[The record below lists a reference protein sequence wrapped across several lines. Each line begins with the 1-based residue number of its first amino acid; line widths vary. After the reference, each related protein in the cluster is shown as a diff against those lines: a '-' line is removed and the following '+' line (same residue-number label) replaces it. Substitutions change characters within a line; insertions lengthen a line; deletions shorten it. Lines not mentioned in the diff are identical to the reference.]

1 MAKRLNVDLSFNA
14 DTRQAEK
21 NIADLSKSL
30 SKIANLTPVEGMSLN
45 KDLQAAVSSAQTLQ
59 KHLSNAFNI
68 KTGNFDLNRLSQSLK
83 SSNTDLATLTSGLL
97 KAGMQGEQAF
107 MKVQRALSTANVQIN
122 KSQSLLS
129 EFATTLKNT
138 ARWEISSKVMHGF
151 ESAISNAYRYAQDL
165 NKSLTDIRIVTGA
178 NADEMARFAVEANN
192 AAKKLSTTTT
202 DYTNASLIYFQ
213 QGLSDKEVA
222 ERTEVT
228 IKMANAAG
236 VSAQKVSDQMTAVWN
251 NFDDGSKSLEY
262 YADVMTALGAAT
274 ASSTDEISEGL
285 NKFAAVAET
294 VGLSYEY
301 ATAALAT
308 VTAETRESA
317 DVVGTAYKTLFA
329 RIQGLQQGDTLDD
342 GTSLNKYSAAL
353 AKVGIDIKDVNGD
366 MKDMDVILNEM
377 GAKWDTLAKDQQL
390 ALAQT
395 VAGVRQYTQLVALMD
410 NWNVFQENLTTAYT
424 SEGSLQEQADI
435 YAESWEAAQKRVK
448 ASLQEIYS
456 ALIPEDFMINF
467 TSATADV
474 LDGVGDILRGM
485 GGFKTIL
492 LMISSIALRQ
502 FGPSL
507 GASLQDGINKIGQLN
522 IASNGLSGIWKA
534 ISTPQFS
541 NIDALASTLTTIQ
554 KSSNDVNTQMNLYN
568 KELEKGASSATK
580 MAQSM
585 IQGALDTG
593 VLTDE
598 FKTYAGDL
606 GKINNLQSM
615 IEQSS
620 KYLTD
625 EQRQQLQLLQEQ
637 ALAASERHQQE
648 VAIKETLEQQAMSLA
663 DSHDF
668 SVYQGDGFK
677 LQEDGM
683 TLEFESSLNATE
695 KMEENIADIFK
706 MWRQFH
712 GATDDTIISFQ
723 KIGDKLGFIVRDEE
737 KFLQAHRDSI
747 GLYTKTITLNTR
759 IGAIAKDTTASVEER
774 KKKII
779 ELVDAA
785 KAEYTITEDT
795 AKAYK
800 DATDSLEEGKGISK
814 QLSGAMA
821 TAETKAEAFAV
832 ATGNG
837 TARMKEAKTVG
848 VELGLAQQKVTDAA
862 NQTKNAIDG
871 VANSLRNAL
880 ASSMSVGNTFV
891 KMASG
896 LSTVAMGMTS
906 ISNAAKTFSD
916 DSATGVEKFSAA
928 TMAAVAGTNMFMTAL
943 KGANTLLAAHK
954 AAQTM
959 VEIANLKQLATTNKL
974 TAAEVANQL
983 VQKLGITGDQAA
995 AATKEFLVIA
1005 QQKSIAAAIE
1015 QTIANYGLATSQM
1028 AVLWPVLLVVAA
1040 IGALVAIVWGAAAA
1054 YDALTQSEEEAY
1066 ERSKQAAEEL
1076 QKSADDAKEAADKLA
1091 SAFDNYDSA
1100 VDKLEECTKGTEEWK
1115 KALEEVN
1122 ETALEVID
1130 NLPDDISA
1138 ADLDAL
1144 YDRDKKTGQITLNR
1158 DEVTKQQEKLN
1169 TRASAA
1175 EYAAQMAKVH
1185 TTEAK
1190 ITLDTSDLADEMVA
1204 VQNALALSDSSRY
1217 GYSGVNYVNP
1227 EVLQKAITEN
1237 LDELSGLTDGEFKEK
1252 LEALGV
1258 QTQYLTDDVLA
1269 QYQERVNQLADS
1281 TEAAE
1286 AKMRLIA
1293 AIKVEEMFGD
1303 DYDAPTKDVAT
1314 NVLADRE
1321 DELKDAYLDLMTSDS
1336 GSKKATDAATV
1347 LDYKGATGIN
1357 QASRKDNDVYEYI
1370 LEGLQEYAG
1379 LNWKAAEGNSVYG
1392 NDANRSFVFRDENG
1406 ELTES
1411 KSAEWV
1417 AETIAAGRAL
1427 TELTEAASNAA
1438 ISVEDVSGWLGN
1450 LDKNTSEATASGIKN
1465 LISEGNFNNLSKNEL
1480 NAMTTEVGND
1490 PTAITNYLKQA
1501 FGDIS
1506 NNELKV
1512 IFGVDTLKEVST
1524 KWLDAV
1530 AATNDNFA
1538 KVLEGLPPVLQ
1549 QAFNKIPGINDL
1561 SLEAQNAIAGM
1572 LFDAVKAGNVEDAAG
1587 ELTSLLTS
1595 IMSDSTVDANELS
1608 TVLGGIDW
1616 QTTNVEELTDIL
1628 EDAGINTTSFK
1639 DKLQELIDLMQE
1651 GANVGFDAAAEHYGK
1666 TSEIANNIKDGE
1678 EFISNEDAE
1687 YLKAAGINVEEFFV
1701 RTAEGT
1707 WKLLGDAQEFYNIV
1721 NNSSLDIFKSN
1732 IEALRAE
1739 SSTLSNLQ
1747 NNYNQS
1753 SIQEQGYTEWYEG
1766 GGRTGFNVTDSDQI
1780 QAQLDYI
1787 KAVSDIDTS
1796 AWEVALETGSL
1807 TLDQLKEIQST
1818 VEENTNAWDSLSE
1831 TLEITT
1837 EELQAHYDA
1846 VAMSAQNV
1854 DELNQ
1859 MLEDGI
1865 TNMDAY
1871 AKAIESVGA
1880 AEIEA
1885 LGLDP
1890 DEFENLSEMIE
1901 ESGSAIAGLSDD
1913 LKGNEREANDV
1924 AKALMRYDR
1933 AVKNVV
1939 DNSEDWM
1946 KVLKSGN
1953 LQDQAKII
1961 DDLKESYADMLDIDM
1976 DVLSDSFLRNAKN
1989 LELMAQAA
1997 NGSEEAYRQLQA
2009 VAAQDILM
2017 TLGLDDSE
2025 AMTKFQQ
2032 DLEWLMSY
2040 DSSVFGNIAD
2050 LAVGADL
2057 NDEAFLQELSNL
2069 VTAAGMTAEQATS
2082 YLASMGVDAEVVE
2095 DTTETTEP
2103 KEQTGFDSQL
2113 VQNPPAYVRYPFR
2126 MGETT
2131 IGYVS
2136 APMITYDEVIQPTT
2150 AEVEDTKVTKAIGLK
2165 VTSAN
2170 KSSGGNFKHTNTS
2183 SGSGSTSKKS
2193 SGGSG
2198 GSKNTKKTPTPAK
2211 QHNVSKVSD
2220 TTDRYH
2226 TVNAQLD
2233 DVADA
2238 MDKASKAADKLWS
2251 KDRLEYLDEQ
2261 NALLDEEIALLE
2273 KKRKEAQDYIAE
2285 DKADLE
2291 RAAANA
2297 GFSVAY
2303 DENGNITNYRS
2314 IMDSLAEEL
2323 IAAEK
2328 RMNSF
2333 ATQEEQD
2340 AYEKTILEPL
2350 RKKIE
2355 ELEAAIALYEESL
2368 ETAEDV
2374 DKEIQEALDQKMQN
2388 NFDKIMGE
2396 LEINIAINDRDLELL
2411 DYYLNKIEDDFYSA
2425 AEAAALM
2432 VGQLDA
2438 SNSMGGQ
2445 MGEYFQQ
2452 LKVYSNT
2459 LDELNAKHAAGE
2471 ITDAAYEEGLE
2482 EIRAGL
2488 LDNLQAIQDLD
2499 KEMLEYYGNTLKMAS
2514 EEIDKYTE
2522 RMEHQ
2527 TSVLEHY
2534 GNMMEILGKE
2544 MDYDSIGEILQG
2556 QVDTIENEME
2566 VAEATYNMYQQQAD
2580 EKKALLDDAIARG
2593 DTAAVEVYQKEWEAA
2608 NEAAM
2613 DAQSEMLDKTEE
2625 WAEAMRAVVEN
2636 KLAGLAKSLEE
2647 ALTGGTSF
2655 DEMTASIERAASL
2668 QEEYLTTTN
2677 QIYETNKLMRQAQ
2690 QEIDK
2695 TNNTVAKQRLKDF
2708 IVETDQ
2714 LQEKSK
2720 LSQYELEIQQAKYN
2734 LLLAEI
2740 ALEEAQSAKST
2751 VRLQRDSEGNFGYV
2765 YTADQDQVAQAQQ
2778 ELEDAQN
2785 SLYNIAL
2792 EGANDYTEKYS
2803 ETLQEMYDTLTS
2815 IQEAWLNGEIAT
2827 QEEYDRQML
2836 AAQEYYYQKLEDYS
2850 SLYTVAVTTDTRVV
2864 KDAWSS
2870 GFSDMIYKTETWK
2883 EAVNTY
2889 SDEAKQTLVDWYA
2902 KVDEIANKTGLDNIA
2917 GKVKAITDESEAL
2930 KTALLGEDGKSGVIQ
2945 AIKDEL
2951 TAVSNLTGGYAN
2963 LRSTIQ
2969 GLIAD
2974 YEKMMK
2980 TINNAQNQQ
2989 TNAQH
2994 TVSTGNGGT
3003 SGGADTSSSGK
3014 ITSSNSG
3021 SSSNTAPSG
3030 TGNGTPTVAVG
3041 QTVTVKT
3048 SATHFSRDGGNGTR
3062 MRSFVPGSTYSV
3074 MDYDDDEI
3082 QIGKN
3087 GIVTGWVKKTDI
3099 VGFNTGGYTG
3109 EWGPYGK
3116 LAFLDEKEL
3125 ILNEDDTANFLA
3137 SMELLS
3143 HILEMIDLQSA
3154 TAQLGGLLTT
3164 PRYAEAMNEIIEQNV
3179 HIEASFPAVQ
3189 DRNEIEEAFNTLI
3202 NRASQYANRK

>member
-1 MAKRLNVDLSFNA
+1 MAKRLNVDLSFSA
-14 DTRQAEK
+14 DTKQAEK

-30 SKIANLTPVEGMSLN
+30 NKIANLSPVEGMNLN
-45 KDLQAAVSSAQTLQ
+45 KDLQAAVSSAQALQ
-59 KHLSNAFNI
+59 RHLGNAFNV

-274 ASSTDEISEGL
+274 ASSTDEISQGL
-285 NKFAAVAET
+285 QKFAAVAET

-395 VAGVRQYTQLVALMD
+395 VAGVRQYTQLVALMN
-410 NWNVFQENLTTAYT
+410 NWDVFQENLNTAYT

-534 ISTPQFS
+534 MATPQFS
-541 NIDALASTLTTIQ
+541 NVDALASKLTMIQ

-598 FKTYAGDL
+598 FKAYAGDL
-606 GKINNLQSM
+606 SKINNLQSM

-677 LQEDGM
+677 LQDDGS

-695 KMEENIADIFK
+695 KLEANIADIFK
-706 MWRQFH
+706 MWREFH
-712 GATDDTIISFQ
+712 GATDETVISFQ
-723 KIGDKLGFIVRDEE
+723 KIGDKLGFVVKNEE

-774 KKKII
+774 KKKIA

-785 KAEYTITEDT
+785 KAERTITEDT

-800 DATDSLEEGKGISK
+800 NAADSLEEGKGISK

-896 LSTVAMGMTS
+896 LSTVAMGMSS
-906 ISNAAKTFSD
+906 ISNAAKTFSS
-916 DSATGVEKFSAA
+916 DSATGLEKFSAA
-928 TMAAVAGTNMFMTAL
+928 AMAAVAGTNMFMTAL

-959 VEIANLKQLATTNKL
+959 IEIANLKQLATTNQL
-974 TAAEVANQL
+974 TAAETAHQL

-995 AATKEFLVIA
+995 AATKEFVAIA
-1005 QQKSIAAAIE
+1005 QQKGVVAAIE

-1028 AVLWPVLLVVAA
+1028 AVLWPILLVVAA
-1040 IGALVAIVWGAAAA
+1040 IGALVAIIWGAVAA

-1076 QKSADDAKEAADKLA
+1076 QKAADDAKDAADKLA

-1115 KALEEVN
+1115 KALEDVN
-1122 ETALEVID
+1122 EAALEVID

-1138 ADLDAL
+1138 AELDAL

-1190 ITLDTSDLADEMVA
+1190 ITLDTSNLADDLFGKA
-1204 VQNALALSDSSRY
+1204 SRATYANSDALQ
-1217 GYSGVNYVNP
+1217 
-1227 EVLQKAITEN
+1227 EAITKN

-1252 LEALGV
+1252 LNALGIK
-1258 QTQYLTDDVLA
+1258 TQYLTDDVLA

-1293 AIKVEEMFGD
+1293 AIKVEELLGD

-1321 DELKDAYLDLMTSDS
+1321 DKLKDAYLDLMTSDA
-1336 GSKKATDAATV
+1336 GSKKATDAAAV

-1370 LEGLQEYAG
+1370 LKGLQEYAG
-1379 LNWKAAEGNSVYG
+1379 LDWKAAEGNSVYG

-1427 TELTEAASNAA
+1427 AELTEAAGNAA

-1450 LDKNTSEATASGIKN
+1450 LDKNTSEATSSGIKN

-1480 NAMTTEVGND
+1480 NAMTTEVGSD

-1501 FGDIS
+1501 FGGIS
-1506 NNELKV
+1506 DDELKV
-1512 IFGVDTLKEVST
+1512 IFGVDTLEEVST

-1587 ELTSLLTS
+1587 ELTSLLTD
-1595 IMSDSTVDANELS
+1595 IMSDPTVNANELS

-1616 QTTNVEELTDIL
+1616 QTTNVEELTGIL

-1639 DKLQELIDLMQE
+1639 DRLQELIDLMQE

-1701 RTAEGT
+1701 RTADGT
-1707 WKLLGDAQEFYNIV
+1707 WKLLGDAQEFYNVV
-1721 NNSSLDIFKSN
+1721 NNSSLDVFKSN

-1739 SSTLSNLQ
+1739 ASTLSNLQ
-1747 NNYNQS
+1747 NNYSQS
-1753 SIQEQGYTEWYEG
+1753 SIQEQGYTTMVNPYNE
-1766 GGRTGFNVTDSDQI
+1766 TVVKSIDNDQI

-1818 VEENTNAWDSLSE
+1818 VEENAGAWGNLSD
-1831 TLEITT
+1831 TLEMTT
-1837 EELQAHYDA
+1837 EELYAHYDA
-1846 VAMSAQNV
+1846 VAMSAQSLE
-1854 DELNQ
+1854 ELNQ
-1859 MLEDGI
+1859 MLEDGEI
-1865 TNMDAY
+1865 DAAAY
-1871 AKAIESVGA
+1871 AKAMETVGA
-1880 AEIEA
+1880 AEAEA
-1885 LGLDP
+1885 FGLDP
-1890 DEFENLSEMIE
+1890 DEFEDLSEMIE

-1913 LKGNEREANDV
+1913 LRGNEREANDV
-1924 AKALMRYDR
+1924 AKALLRYDK
-1933 AVKNVV
+1933 AVGKVV
-1939 DNSEDWM
+1939 EKSEDW
-1946 KVLKSGN
+1946 KKALTSGN
-1953 LQDQAKII
+1953 LQDQAEAIEE
-1961 DDLKESYADMLDIDM
+1961 LEEAYTDMLDIDLG
-1976 DVLSDSFLRNAKN
+1976 VLSNQFLKNAKN
-1989 LELMAQAA
+1989 LDLMTKAA
-1997 NGSEEAYRQLQA
+1997 NGSEEAYRELQA
-2009 VAAQDILM
+2009 IAARDIL
-2017 TLGLDDSE
+2017 TQVGLDTTLFEQDMAWLQTVLFDDTAFPDLEVGASLDNTDFLNSLTE
-2025 AMTKFQQ
+2025 MINRTAMTV
-2032 DLEWLMSY
+2032 D
-2040 DSSVFGNIAD
+2040 
-2050 LAVGADL
+2050 
-2057 NDEAFLQELSNL
+2057 
-2069 VTAAGMTAEQATS
+2069 QATA
-2082 YLASMGVDAEVVE
+2082 YLASMGVDAEIVE
-2095 DTTETTEP
+2095 EKTTAED
-2103 KEQTGFDSQL
+2103 KQEQHGFDSSLQRN
-2113 VQNPPAYVRYPFR
+2113 VAYARYPIR
-2126 MGETT
+2126 YGEFTFGT
-2131 IGYVS
+2131 YT
-2136 APMITYDEVIQPTT
+2136 APIVTYDEIITPTLTEET
-2150 AEVEDTKVTKAIGLK
+2150 ATKENTAVALK

-2170 KSSGGNFKHTNTS
+2170 KSSGGNFKHTNSSNASGNNKKPS
-2183 SGSGSTSKKS
+2183 SGGGGSKKS
-2193 SGGSG
+2193 E
-2198 GSKNTKKTPTPAK
+2198 KTPTPAK
-2211 QHNVSKVSD
+2211 KQSVSKTSD
-2220 TTDRYH
+2220 VTDRYH
-2226 TVNAQLD
+2226 TVNEHLD
-2233 DVADA
+2233 VMSKA
-2238 MDKASKAADKLWS
+2238 MDKASRAADRLWG
-2251 KDRLEYLDEQ
+2251 KDRLKYLDKQ
-2261 NALLDEEIALLE
+2261 NELLE
-2273 KKRKEAQDYIAE
+2273 QEIDLLEAKKAEAEAYLKEDEAALRK
-2285 DKADLE
+2285 
-2291 RAAANA
+2291 AAADA
-2297 GFSVAY
+2297 GYSVAL
-2303 DENGNITNYRS
+2303 DENGVITNYRS
-2314 IMDSLAEEL
+2314 IMDSLASEL
-2323 IAAEK
+2323 IAAET
-2328 RMNSF
+2328 RMNQF

-2340 AYEKTILEPL
+2340 AYEETVLEPL

-2355 ELEAAIALYEESL
+2355 ELEAAIALYEGTL
-2368 ETAEDV
+2368 DTLDDV
-2374 DKEIQEALDQKMQN
+2374 DAQIEEKADQIMEN
-2388 NFDKIMGE
+2388 NYNKIMEGLQ
-2396 LEINIAINDRDLELL
+2396 LEITVNEQDLELL
-2411 DYYLNKIEDDFYSA
+2411 DYYLNKIEDDFYQM

-2432 VGQLDA
+2432 ADFGGGSQLD
-2438 SNSMGGQ
+2438 
-2445 MGEYFQQ
+2445 EY
-2452 LKVYSNT
+2452 
-2459 LDELNAKHAAGE
+2459 LDNLTEYENAMARLRDEHAAGN
-2471 ITDAAYEEGLE
+2471 ITDAAYQEGLA
-2482 EIRAGL
+2482 EIRSNI
-2488 LDNLQAIQDLD
+2488 LDNLESVLELD
-2499 KEMLEYYGNTLKMAS
+2499 KAMSEYYGDTLAAAGK
-2514 EEIDKYTE
+2514 EIAKFTDK
-2522 RMEHQ
+2522 MEHQ
-2527 TSVLEHY
+2527 ADVLEHFTS
-2534 GNMMEILGKE
+2534 MMEILGKE
-2544 MDYDSIGEILQG
+2544 TDYKSMGIILQG
-2556 QVDTIENEME
+2556 QADVAADELE
-2566 VAEATYNMYQQQAD
+2566 VAKRTYALYKQEAE
-2580 EKKALLDDAIARG
+2580 EKKALYDQAMSQG
-2593 DTAAVEVYQKEWEAA
+2593 DHSAAEIYKKEWEAA
-2608 NEAAM
+2608 EEATRE
-2613 DAQSEMLDKTEE
+2613 AQSEMLDKTEE
-2625 WAEAMRAVVEN
+2625 WAEAMKAVVEN
-2636 KLAGLAKSLEE
+2636 NLAGIAQTLEE
-2647 ALTGGTSF
+2647 TLTGGTSF
-2655 DEMTASIERAASL
+2655 DEMTNALERAASL

-2677 QIYETNKLMRQAQ
+2677 QIYETNKLMRTAQ

-2695 TNNTVAKQRLKDF
+2695 TTNDVAKRRLKDF
-2708 IVETDQ
+2708 VAETAQ
-2714 LQEKSK
+2714 LQDKNK
-2720 LSQYELEIQQAKYN
+2720 LSTYELEIQQAKYD

-2740 ALEEAQSAKST
+2740 ALEEAQNAKST
-2751 VRLQRDSEGNFGYV
+2751 VRLQRDAEGNFGYV
-2765 YTADQDQVAQAQQ
+2765 YTADQDQVAKAQQ

-2792 EGANDYTEKYS
+2792 EGANNYTEKYA

-2836 AAQEYYYQKLEDYS
+2836 AAQEYYYQQLQDFSE
-2850 SLYTVAVTTDTRVV
+2850 LYTVAVTTDNRVV
-2864 KDAWSS
+2864 RDAWSS
-2870 GFSDMIYKTETWK
+2870 GFSDMIYKTNDWQA
-2883 EAVNTY
+2883 AVGLY
-2889 SDEAKQTLVDWYA
+2889 AEQAKGYLVDWYA
-2902 KVDEIANKTGLDNIA
+2902 QVAEISNQTGLDNIA
-2917 GKVKAITDESEAL
+2917 AKVDAVTQETEELRDTLLGTDGKDGVIKAIE
-2930 KTALLGEDGKSGVIQ
+2930 
-2945 AIKDEL
+2945 DEL
-2951 TAVSNLTGGYAN
+2951 NAVSNLTGEYAN
-2963 LRSTIQ
+2963 LREEIQ
-2969 GLIAD
+2969 ALIAD
-2974 YEKMMK
+2974 YEDLMK
-2980 TINNAQNQQ
+2980 TVNNAQNQQ
-2989 TNAQH
+2989 ASDSQKND
-2994 TVSTGNGGT
+2994 TGNGDT
-3003 SGGADTSSSGK
+3003 SGSG
-3014 ITSSNSG
+3014 SSNSG
-3021 SSSNTAPSG
+3021 NNSSGSGQGNSSTSGGGSTGSSPSSG
-3030 TGNGTPTVAVG
+3030 QPSLAVG
-3041 QTVTVKT
+3041 QNVTIKQ

-3062 MRSFVPGSTYSV
+3062 MRSFVPGSTYTV
-3074 MDYDDDEI
+3074 MDSDDDEVMV
-3082 QIGKN
+3082 GRN
-3087 GIVTGWVKKTDI
+3087 GVVTGWVRKTDI

-3116 LAFLDEKEL
+3116 LAILDEKEL
-3125 ILNEDDTANFLA
+3125 VLNENDTANFLA
-3137 SMELLS
+3137 SIEVLER
-3143 HILEMIDLQSA
+3143 ILEMIDLQAAS
-3154 TAQLGGLLTT
+3154 TQLGGLLTT
-3164 PRYAEAMNEIIEQNV
+3164 PNYGGSTQEILEQNV
-3179 HIEASFPAVQ
+3179 HIEASFPAVT
-3189 DRNEIEEAFNTLI
+3189 DRNEIEEAFNTLV

>member
-1 MAKRLNVDLSFNA
+1 MAKRLNVDLSFSA
-14 DTRQAEK
+14 DTKQAEK
-21 NIADLSKSL
+21 NIAELSKSL
-30 SKIANLTPVEGMSLN
+30 NKIANLSPVEGMSLN
-45 KDLQAAVSSAQTLQ
+45 KDLQAAVSSAQALQ
-59 KHLSNAFNI
+59 KHLGNAFNV

-192 AAKKLSTTTT
+192 AAKRLSTTTT

-274 ASSTDEISEGL
+274 ASSTDEISQGL
-285 NKFAAVAET
+285 QKFAAVAET

-410 NWNVFQENLTTAYT
+410 NWDVFQENLNTAYT
-424 SEGSLQEQADI
+424 AEGSLQEQADI

-456 ALIPEDFMINF
+456 VLIPEDFMINF

-522 IASNGLSGIWKA
+522 IASKGLSGIWKS

-541 NIDALASTLTTIQ
+541 NIDALASKLTTIQ

-677 LQEDGM
+677 LQEDGS

-695 KMEENIADIFK
+695 KLEANIADIFK
-706 MWRQFH
+706 MWREFH
-712 GATDDTIISFQ
+712 GATDETVISFQ
-723 KIGDKLGFIVRDEE
+723 KIGDKLGFVITNEE

-774 KKKII
+774 KKKIV

-800 DATDSLEEGKGISK
+800 DAADSLEEGKGISK

-906 ISNAAKTFSD
+906 ISNAAKTFSS
-916 DSATGVEKFSAA
+916 DSATGLEKFSAA
-928 TMAAVAGTNMFMTAL
+928 TMAAVAGTNMLMTAL

-983 VQKLGITGDQAA
+983 VQKLGLTGDKAA
-995 AATKEFLVIA
+995 AATKEFLAIA
-1005 QQKSIAAAIE
+1005 QEKGVAAAIA

-1040 IGALVAIVWGAAAA
+1040 IGALVAIIWGAVAA

-1122 ETALEVID
+1122 EAALEVID

-1138 ADLDAL
+1138 EDLDAL

-1158 DEVTKQQEKLN
+1158 DEVAKQQSKLN
-1169 TRASAA
+1169 DRAANA
-1175 EYAAQMAKVH
+1175 DYAAQMAKIH
-1185 TTEAK
+1185 STEAK

-1204 VQNALALSDSSRY
+1204 LQNALAMSDNSGY
-1217 GYSGVNYVNP
+1217 GAYSGANYVNP
-1227 EVLQKAITEN
+1227 EALQKAITEN
-1237 LDELSGLTDGEFKEK
+1237 LDELSGLTDSEFKEK

-1293 AIKVEEMFGD
+1293 AIKVEEILGD
-1303 DYDAPTKDVAT
+1303 EYDAPTKDIVT
-1314 NVLADRE
+1314 NELADRE
-1321 DELKDAYLDLMTSDS
+1321 DELKDAYLGLMTSDA
-1336 GSKKATDAATV
+1336 GDAKATTSKAT
-1347 LDYKGATGIN
+1347 LGYTGATGIN
-1357 QASRKDNDVYEYI
+1357 KVSEKDNEVYQYI
-1370 LEGLQEYAG
+1370 LSELQKYG
-1379 LNWKAAEGNSVYG
+1379 YNWTADTDNPVQGT
-1392 NDANRSFVFRDENG
+1392 DANRTLSFRDENG
-1406 ELTES
+1406 DLTDKNAEWIAETLAAARALGELTG
-1411 KSAEWV
+1411 SAE
-1417 AETIAAGRAL
+1417 E
-1427 TELTEAASNAA
+1427 ASN
-1438 ISVEDVSGWLGN
+1438 WLGN
-1450 LDKNTSEATASGIKN
+1450 LDKNASDTTAAGVKN

-1480 NAMTTEVGND
+1480 DTMSAEVGTD
-1490 PTAITNYLKQA
+1490 PEAIRTYLKNA
-1501 FGDIS
+1501 FGLQDE
-1506 NNELKV
+1506 NELMT
-1512 IFGVDTLKEVST
+1512 IFGVDTLGEVST

-1530 AATNDNFA
+1530 AATNDDFA

-1561 SLEAQNAIAGM
+1561 SLEAQNAITGM

-1587 ELTSLLTS
+1587 ELTSLLTD
-1595 IMSDSTVDANELS
+1595 IMSDPTVDANELS
-1608 TVLGGIDW
+1608 TILGGIDW
-1616 QTTNVEELTDIL
+1616 QTTNVEELTGIL

-1666 TSEIANNIKDGE
+1666 TSEIANNIKDGDK
-1678 EFISNEDAE
+1678 FISNEDAE
-1687 YLKAAGINVEEFFV
+1687 YLKAAGINVEEFFA
-1701 RTAEGT
+1701 RTADGT

-1739 SSTLSNLQ
+1739 AGSISNLQ
-1747 NNYNQS
+1747 NNYTQDTIQLKGFEEGYFDES
-1753 SIQEQGYTEWYEG
+1753 SQNYNKEQIEA
-1766 GGRTGFNVTDSDQI
+1766 QI
-1780 QAQLDYI
+1780 AYI
-1787 KAVSDIDTS
+1787 KAVSDVDTS
-1796 AWEVALETGSL
+1796 AWEVALETGSM
-1807 TLDQLKEIQST
+1807 TLDQLQAIQST
-1818 VEENTNAWDSLSE
+1818 VEENAGAWGNLSE
-1831 TLEITT
+1831 TLEMTT
-1837 EELQAHYDA
+1837 EELYAHYDA
-1846 VAMSAQNV
+1846 VAMSAQSLE
-1854 DELNQ
+1854 ELNQ
-1859 MLEDGI
+1859 MLEDGEI
-1865 TNMDAY
+1865 DAAAY
-1871 AKAIESVGA
+1871 AKAMETVGA
-1880 AEIEA
+1880 AEAEA
-1885 LGLDP
+1885 FGLDP
-1890 DEFENLSEMIE
+1890 DEFEDLSEMIE

-1924 AKALMRYDR
+1924 AKALLRYDK
-1933 AVKNVV
+1933 AVGKVV
-1939 DNSEDWM
+1939 EKSEDW
-1946 KVLKSGN
+1946 KKALTSGN
-1953 LQDQAKII
+1953 LQDQAEAIEE
-1961 DDLKESYADMLDIDM
+1961 LEEAYTDMLDIDLG
-1976 DVLSDSFLRNAKN
+1976 VLSNQFLKNAKN
-1989 LELMAQAA
+1989 LDLMTRAA
-1997 NGSEEAYRQLQA
+1997 NGSEEAYRELQA
-2009 VAAQDILM
+2009 IAARDIL
-2017 TLGLDDSE
+2017 TQVGLDTTLFEQDMAWLQTVLFDDTAFPDLEVGASLDNTDFLNSLTE
-2025 AMTKFQQ
+2025 MINRTAMTV
-2032 DLEWLMSY
+2032 D
-2040 DSSVFGNIAD
+2040 
-2050 LAVGADL
+2050 
-2057 NDEAFLQELSNL
+2057 
-2069 VTAAGMTAEQATS
+2069 QATA
-2082 YLASMGVDAEVVE
+2082 YLASMGVDAEIVE
-2095 DTTETTEP
+2095 EKTTAED
-2103 KEQTGFDSQL
+2103 KQEQHGFDSSLQRN
-2113 VQNPPAYVRYPFR
+2113 VAYARYPIR
-2126 MGETT
+2126 YGEFSFGTYT
-2131 IGYVS
+2131 
-2136 APMITYDEVIQPTT
+2136 APIVTYDEIITPTLTEET
-2150 AEVEDTKVTKAIGLK
+2150 ATKENTAVALK

-2170 KSSGGNFKHTNTS
+2170 KSSGGTFKHKNS
-2183 SGSGSTSKKS
+2183 SNASGSGKKTGGGGGSKKS
-2193 SGGSG
+2193 EKS
-2198 GSKNTKKTPTPAK
+2198 PTPAK
-2211 QHNVSKVSD
+2211 KQSVSKMSD

-2251 KDRLEYLDEQ
+2251 KDRLKYLDEQ

-2297 GFSVAY
+2297 GFTVAY
-2303 DENGNITNYRS
+2303 DENGNITNYRDM
-2314 IMDSLAEEL
+2314 MDALAREL
-2323 IAAEK
+2323 INAENH
-2328 RMNSF
+2328 MNSL

-2340 AYEKTILEPL
+2340 AYEETILKPL
-2350 RKKIE
+2350 REKIK

-2368 ETAEDV
+2368 ETAEETDQ
-2374 DKEIQEALDQKMQN
+2374 KIQEALDQKMQN
-2388 NFDKIMGE
+2388 NFDKIIGE
-2396 LEINIAINDRDLELL
+2396 LEINIAINERDLEIL
-2411 DYYLNKIEDDFYSA
+2411 DYYLNKIEDDFYAA

-2432 VGQLDA
+2432 VGQLD
-2438 SNSMGGQ
+2438 SSSTMGGQ

-2452 LKVYSNT
+2452 LKEYSNA

-2482 EIRAGL
+2482 KIRSGL
-2488 LDNLQAIQDLD
+2488 LDNLEAIQELD
-2499 KEMLEYYGNTLKMAS
+2499 KAMLEYYGDTLKMAG
-2514 EEIDKYTE
+2514 EEIDKYVA

-2527 TSVLEHY
+2527 TSILEHY

-2544 MDYDSIGEILQG
+2544 MDYEAMGEILQG

-2593 DTAAVEVYQKEWEAA
+2593 DTAAAEVYQKEWEAA

-2655 DEMTASIERAASL
+2655 DEMTTSIERAASL

-2740 ALEEAQSAKST
+2740 ALEEAQNAKST

-2889 SDEAKQTLVDWYA
+2889 SNEAKQTLVDWYA

-2930 KTALLGEDGKSGVIQ
+2930 KIALLGEDGKSGVIQ

-2963 LRSTIQ
+2963 LRKEIQ
-2969 GLIAD
+2969 ALIAD
-2974 YEKMMK
+2974 YEQMMK
-2980 TINNAQNQQ
+2980 TVNNAQNQQ
-2989 TNAQH
+2989 TSAAQAN
-2994 TVSTGNGGT
+2994 STGNGVGTGT
-3003 SGGADTSSSGK
+3003 SSNDSNNDTSSKGTSSSG
-3014 ITSSNSG
+3014 T
-3021 SSSNTAPSG
+3021 
-3030 TGNGTPTVAVG
+3030 TGDSTPTGVAGNSPTIAVG
-3041 QTVTVKT
+3041 QDVTIK
-3048 SATHFSRDGGNGTR
+3048 SNATHFSRDGGNGTR

-3074 MDYDDDEI
+3074 MDFDDDEVK
-3082 QIGKN
+3082 IGRN
-3087 GIVTGWVKKTDI
+3087 GVTTGWVKKTDI

-3125 ILNEDDTANFLA
+3125 ILNEGDTANFLA

-3164 PRYAEAMNEIIEQNV
+3164 PRYAETMNEVVEQNV

>member
-1 MAKRLNVDLSFNA
+1 MAKRLNVDLSFSA
-14 DTRQAEK
+14 DTKQAEK
-21 NIADLSKSL
+21 NIAELSKSL
-30 SKIANLTPVEGMSLN
+30 NKIANLSPVEGMNLN
-45 KDLQAAVSSAQTLQ
+45 KDLQAAVSSAQALQ
-59 KHLSNAFNI
+59 KHLSNAFNV

-138 ARWEISSKVMHGF
+138 ARWEISSKIMHGF

-274 ASSTDEISEGL
+274 ASSTDEISQGL
-285 NKFAAVAET
+285 QKFAAVAET

-377 GAKWDTLAKDQQL
+377 GAKWNTLAKDQQL

-410 NWNVFQENLTTAYT
+410 NWDVFQENLNTAYT
-424 SEGSLQEQADI
+424 AEGSLQEQADI

-456 ALIPEDFMINF
+456 ALIPEDFIINF

-492 LMISSIALRQ
+492 LMISSIALKQ

-534 ISTPQFS
+534 MATPQFS
-541 NIDALASTLTTIQ
+541 NVDALASKLTMIQ

-598 FKTYAGDL
+598 FKAYAGDL

-677 LQEDGM
+677 LQEDGS

-695 KMEENIADIFK
+695 KLEANIADIFK
-706 MWRQFH
+706 MWREFH
-712 GATDDTIISFQ
+712 GATDETVISFQ
-723 KIGDKLGFIVRDEE
+723 KIGDKLGFVVKNEE

-759 IGAIAKDTTASVEER
+759 IGAIAKDTTTSVEER
-774 KKKII
+774 KKKIA

-800 DATDSLEEGKGISK
+800 EASDSLEKGKGISK

-821 TAETKAEAFAV
+821 AAETKAEAFAV

-837 TARMKEAKTVG
+837 TARMKEARTVG

-906 ISNAAKTFSD
+906 ISNAAKTFSN
-916 DSATGVEKFSAA
+916 DSATGLEKFSAA

-974 TAAEVANQL
+974 TAAEAANQL

-995 AATKEFLVIA
+995 AATKEFLAIA
-1005 QQKSIAAAIE
+1005 QQKGIVAAIE

-1040 IGALVAIVWGAAAA
+1040 IAALVAIVWGAVAA

-1076 QKSADDAKEAADKLA
+1076 QKAADDAKDAADKLA

-1115 KALEEVN
+1115 KALEDVN
-1122 ETALEVID
+1122 EAALEVID

-1190 ITLDTSDLADEMVA
+1190 ITLDTSNLADDLFG
-1204 VQNALALSDSSRY
+1204 NASRATYANSDALQ
-1217 GYSGVNYVNP
+1217 
-1227 EVLQKAITEN
+1227 EAITKN

-1252 LEALGV
+1252 LNALGIK
-1258 QTQYLTDDVLA
+1258 TQYLTDDVLA

-1293 AIKVEEMFGD
+1293 AIKVEELLGD
-1303 DYDAPTKDVAT
+1303 DYDAPTKDAAT

-1321 DELKDAYLDLMTSDS
+1321 DKLKDAYLDLMTSNA
-1336 GSKKATDAATV
+1336 GSKKATDAAAV
-1347 LDYKGATGIN
+1347 LDYEGATGIN
-1357 QASRKDNDVYEYI
+1357 QGSRKKNEVYQYI
-1370 LEGLQEYAG
+1370 LEGLQDYAG
-1379 LNWKAAEGNSVYG
+1379 LEWTAAEGNAVYG

-1427 TELTEAASNAA
+1427 AELSEAAGEAA
-1438 ISVEDVSGWLGN
+1438 ISVEDISGWLGN
-1450 LDKNTSEATASGIKN
+1450 LDKNTSEATSSGIKN

-1480 NAMTTEVGND
+1480 NAMTAEVGSD
-1490 PTAITNYLKQA
+1490 PTAITDYLKQA
-1501 FGDIS
+1501 FGGIKDD
-1506 NNELKV
+1506 ELTA
-1512 IFGVDTLKEVST
+1512 IFGVDTLEEVST

-1538 KVLEGLPPVLQ
+1538 QVLEGLPPVLQ
-1549 QAFNKIPGINDL
+1549 KAFNKIPGINDL
-1561 SLEAQNAIAGM
+1561 SLEAQDAIAGM

-1587 ELTSLLTS
+1587 ELTSLLTD
-1595 IMSDSTVDANELS
+1595 IMSDPTVDANELS

-1616 QTTNVEELTDIL
+1616 QTTNVEELTNIL

-1651 GANVGFDAAAEHYGK
+1651 SANVGFDAAAEHYGK

-1678 EFISNEDAE
+1678 KFISNEDAE

-1701 RTAEGT
+1701 RTADGT

-1739 SSTLSNLQ
+1739 VGSISNLQ
-1747 NNYNQS
+1747 NNYTQDT
-1753 SIQEQGYTEWYEG
+1753 IQQKGFDEGYYDESKQNYNKEQIEA
-1766 GGRTGFNVTDSDQI
+1766 QI
-1780 QAQLDYI
+1780 AYI
-1787 KAVSDIDTS
+1787 KAVSDVDTS
-1796 AWEVALETGSL
+1796 SWEVALETGSM

-1818 VEENTNAWDSLSE
+1818 VEENAGAWGNLSD
-1831 TLEITT
+1831 TLEMTT
-1837 EELQAHYDA
+1837 EELYAHYDA

-1854 DELNQ
+1854 GELNQ
-1859 MLEDGI
+1859 MLEDGEI
-1865 TNMDAY
+1865 DLEAY
-1871 AKAIESVGA
+1871 AKAIETVGA
-1880 AEIEA
+1880 AEAEA
-1885 LGLDP
+1885 FGLDA

-1924 AKALMRYDR
+1924 AKALLRYDK
-1933 AVKNVV
+1933 AVKSITE
-1939 DNSEDWM
+1939 NSEDWM
-1946 KVLKSGN
+1946 KTLKSGN
-1953 LQDQAKII
+1953 LQDQAAII
-1961 DDLKESYADMLDIDM
+1961 DDLEAAYADLLDLDM
-1976 DVLSDSFLRNAKN
+1976 GVLSDSFLKN
-1989 LELMAQAA
+1989 TDNLDLMTKAA
-1997 NGSEEAYRQLQA
+1997 NGSEEAYNELMQAVQNDIIAHCDLDKTAFDAAKLQLENELTALNFSELEIGASLNTDAALQA
-2009 VAAQDILM
+2009 MTDLVNAA
-2017 TLGLDDSE
+2017 
-2025 AMTKFQQ
+2025 
-2032 DLEWLMSY
+2032 
-2040 DSSVFGNIAD
+2040 N
-2050 LAVGADL
+2050 
-2057 NDEAFLQELSNL
+2057 
-2069 VTAAGMTAEQATS
+2069 MTAEQATS

-2095 DTTETTEP
+2095 DTTQKTDTSEISGYRTTFTQVP
-2103 KEQTGFDSQL
+2103 VTAVYPSYFGPITQTGYGVSEK
-2113 VQNPPAYVRYPFR
+2113 VEPVT
-2126 MGETT
+2126 ETVT
-2131 IGYVS
+2131 
-2136 APMITYDEVIQPTT
+2136 DEKENTSF
-2150 AEVEDTKVTKAIGLK
+2150 ALK

-2170 KSSGGNFKHTNTS
+2170 KSSGGNFKHTNSS
-2183 SGSGSTSKKS
+2183 SGSGINKS
-2193 SGGSG
+2193 SGSSG
-2198 GSKNTKKTPTPAK
+2198 GGGSSGSSDSSSSPTTTTITKKTDI
-2211 QHNVSKVSD
+2211 VE
-2220 TTDRYH
+2220 RYKE
-2226 TVNAQLD
+2226 VNDALD
-2233 DVADA
+2233 DLADKYEMA
-2238 MDKASKAADKLWS
+2238 SRAADRLWGEDKLDALREQNKLLEDQQELLEEKQKQAANYMKHDKSKLNKAA
-2251 KDRLEYLDEQ
+2251 
-2261 NALLDEEIALLE
+2261 
-2273 KKRKEAQDYIAE
+2273 KEAGIA
-2285 DKADLE
+2285 
-2291 RAAANA
+2291 
-2297 GFSVAY
+2297 FSY
-2303 DENGNITNYRS
+2303 DENGNITNYTDQMT
-2314 IMDSLAEEL
+2314 ILYNQLA
-2323 IAAEK
+2323 AAEK
-2328 RMNSF
+2328 HYNSL
-2333 ATQEEQD
+2333 ATGEEQD
-2340 AYEKTILEPL
+2340 AYEETVLGPL
-2350 RKKIE
+2350 REKIQNIE
-2355 ELEAAIALYEESL
+2355 DAMELYEES
-2368 ETAEDV
+2368 
-2374 DKEIQEALDQKMQN
+2374 KELFEELGLDIDDIKAQIMQN
-2388 NFDKIMGE
+2388 NYDIIMEGLELKISFNE
-2396 LEINIAINDRDLELL
+2396 EDLEEIE
-2411 DYYLNKIEDDFYSA
+2411 YKLNKLEDDFYKL

-2432 VGQLDA
+2432 VGSDG
-2438 SNSMGGQ
+2438 NS
-2445 MGEYFQQ
+2445 Q
-2452 LKVYSNT
+2452 LKEYLDNLKQYSNT
-2459 LDELNAKHAAGE
+2459 VDELTKSYTSGK
-2471 ITDAAYEEGLE
+2471 ITQAAYQEGLE
-2482 EIRAGL
+2482 EARDGIR
-2488 LDNLQAIQDLD
+2488 DNLDSLLELD
-2499 KEMLEYYGNTLKMAS
+2499 KTMMEYYSDTLEKAQ
-2514 EEIDKYTE
+2514 EELDKYTE

-2527 TSVLEHY
+2527 IEILEHY
-2534 GNMMEILGKE
+2534 SNMMDILGKQ
-2544 MDYDSIGEILQG
+2544 MDYDSMGTILEG
-2556 QVDTIENEME
+2556 QAEAIENEMK
-2566 VAEATYNMYQQQAD
+2566 VAEATYNMYKEEAD
-2580 EKKALLDDAIARG
+2580 KKKTLLDDALARG
-2593 DTAAVEVYQKEWEAA
+2593 DKEAAEVYQKEWEAA

-2613 DAQSEMLDKTEE
+2613 EAQSEMLAKTEE
-2625 WAEAMRAVVEN
+2625 WAEALRIVVEN
-2636 KLAGLAKSLEE
+2636 KLASLAQSLEK

-2655 DEMTASIERAASL
+2655 DQINTQLDRAVSL

-2677 QIYETNKLMRQAQ
+2677 QIYETNKLMRTAQ

-2695 TNNTVAKQRLKDF
+2695 STNLVAKQRLKDF
-2708 IVETDQ
+2708 IKETDQ
-2714 LQEKSK
+2714 LQNKSK
-2720 LSQYELEIQQAKYN
+2720 LSKYELEIQQAKYD

-2740 ALEEAQSAKST
+2740 ALQDAQDAKSM
-2751 VRLQRDSEGNFGYV
+2751 VRLQRDSEGNLGYV
-2765 YTADQDQVAQAQQ
+2765 YTADQTQLAKAQQ
-2778 ELEDAQN
+2778 DLEDAQN
-2785 SLYNIAL
+2785 SLYNIGL
-2792 EGANDYTEKYS
+2792 EGASNYAEKY
-2803 ETLQEMYDTLTS
+2803 TQTMQEMYDTLTS
-2815 IQEAWLNGEIAT
+2815 ITEAYFNGEIAS
-2827 QEEYDRQML
+2827 QEEYEAQML
-2836 AAQEYYYQKLEDYS
+2836 AAQEYYYQQLENYQD
-2850 SLYTVAVTTDTRVV
+2850 LYGIALDADTRVIQ
-2864 KDAWSS
+2864 DSWTSS
-2870 GFSDMIYKTETWK
+2870 FRTMINNTENWK
-2883 EAVNTY
+2883 MKVEEY
-2889 SDEAKQTLVDWYA
+2889 SASAAESLSKWYD
-2902 KVDEIANKTGLDNIA
+2902 KVDEISKRTGLDNIA
-2917 GKVKAITDESEAL
+2917 SNVKKVTEESNALRDAILGTDGKKGVVDAL
-2930 KTALLGEDGKSGVIQ
+2930 KDQINEVSKLTEEYAEYRS
-2945 AIKDEL
+2945 EL
-2951 TAVSNLTGGYAN
+2951 KLIIEEYENLISAAERLAAAN
-2963 LRSTIQ
+2963 REVAASQ
-2969 GLIAD
+2969 
-2974 YEKMMK
+2974 
-2980 TINNAQNQQ
+2980 NNN
-2989 TNAQH
+2989 
-2994 TVSTGNGGT
+2994 
-3003 SGGADTSSSGK
+3003 SSSGGNSGGSGSRNNN
-3014 ITSSNSG
+3014 SSSSSGSNSSSSSGSNSNSSG
-3021 SSSNTAPSG
+3021 SSSGGRSSGSSNTTTQNRYKATYQLQGRSNTVSG
-3030 TGNGTPTVAVG
+3030 YSSENAARSAAISAIQAAINALTGITFSE
-3041 QTVTVKT
+3041 KT
-3048 SATHFSRDGGNGTR
+3048 AMANAA
-3062 MRSFVPGSTYSV
+3062 RSSISIAR
-3074 MDYDDDEI
+3074 YD
-3082 QIGKN
+3082 
-3087 GIVTGWVKKTDI
+3087 
-3099 VGFNTGGYTG
+3099 TGGYTG
-3109 EWGPYGK
+3109 SWGPYGK
-3116 LAFLDEKEL
+3116 LAVLDEKEL
-3125 ILNEDDTANFLA
+3125 ILNKEDTVNFLA
-3137 SMELLS
+3137 SMEVLER
-3143 HILEMIDLQSA
+3143 ILEMIDLQTVHSQLSGKLSSPYVNNDIA
-3154 TAQLGGLLTT
+3154 TNSL
-3164 PRYAEAMNEIIEQNV
+3164 EQSV
-3179 HIEASFPAVQ
+3179 HIEASFPGVQ

-3202 NRASQYANRK
+3202 NKASQYANRK

>member
-1 MAKRLNVDLSFNA
+1 MAKRLNVDLSFSA
-14 DTRQAEK
+14 DTKQAEK
-21 NIADLSKSL
+21 NIAELSKSL
-30 SKIANLTPVEGMSLN
+30 NKIANLSPVEGMNLN
-45 KDLQAAVSSAQTLQ
+45 KDLQAAVSSAQALQ
-59 KHLSNAFNI
+59 KHLGNAFNV
-68 KTGNFDLNRLSQSLK
+68 KTGNFDLSRLSQSLK

-274 ASSTDEISEGL
+274 ASSTDEISQGL
-285 NKFAAVAET
+285 QKFAAVAET

-410 NWNVFQENLTTAYT
+410 NWDVFQENLNTAYN

-456 ALIPEDFMINF
+456 ALIPEDFIINF

-492 LMISSIALRQ
+492 LMISSIALKQ

-522 IASNGLSGIWKA
+522 IASNGLSGIWKS

-541 NIDALASTLTTIQ
+541 NIDTLVSKLTMIQ

-695 KMEENIADIFK
+695 KMEANIADIFK
-706 MWRQFH
+706 MWREFH
-712 GATDDTIISFQ
+712 GATDETVISFQ
-723 KIGDKLGFIVRDEE
+723 KIGDKLGFVVSNEE

-759 IGAIAKDTTASVEER
+759 IGAIAKDTTATVAER
-774 KKKII
+774 KKKIA

-800 DATDSLEEGKGISK
+800 DATDSLEEGKGMSK

-821 TAETKAEAFAV
+821 SAETKAEAFAV

-880 ASSMSVGNTFV
+880 ASSMNVGNTFV

-896 LSTVAMGMTS
+896 LSTVAMGISS
-906 ISNAAKTFSD
+906 ISNAAKTFSS
-916 DSATGVEKFSAA
+916 DSATGLEKFSAA

-983 VQKLGITGDQAA
+983 VQKLGIAGDQAA
-995 AATKEFLVIA
+995 AATKEFLAIA
-1005 QQKSIAAAIE
+1005 QQKGVAAAIE

-1040 IGALVAIVWGAAAA
+1040 IGALVAIIWGAVAA

-1115 KALEEVN
+1115 KALEDVN
-1122 ETALEVID
+1122 EAALEVID

-1138 ADLDAL
+1138 EDLDAL

-1158 DEVTKQQEKLN
+1158 DEVAKHQSELN
-1169 TRASAA
+1169 ERAASAD
-1175 EYAAQMAKVH
+1175 YAASMAKIH
-1185 TTEAK
+1185 STEAK

-1204 VQNALALSDSSRY
+1204 LQNALAMSDSSGY
-1217 GYSGVNYVNP
+1217 GAYSGANYVNP
-1227 EVLQKAITEN
+1227 EALQKAITEN
-1237 LDELSGLTDGEFKEK
+1237 LDELSGLTDGEFKAK

-1293 AIKVEEMFGD
+1293 AIKVEEILGD
-1303 DYDAPTKDVAT
+1303 EYDAPTKDIVT
-1314 NVLADRE
+1314 NELADRE
-1321 DELKDAYLDLMTSDS
+1321 DELKDAYLGLMTSNAGDA
-1336 GSKKATDAATV
+1336 KATTSKAT
-1347 LDYKGATGIN
+1347 LGYTKETGIN
-1357 QASRKDNDVYEYI
+1357 KWSESDNQVYQYI
-1370 LEGLQEYAG
+1370 LSELQKYG
-1379 LNWKAAEGNSVYG
+1379 YNWTADTDNPVQGT
-1392 NDANRSFVFRDENG
+1392 DANRTLSFRDENG
-1406 ELTES
+1406 DLTDKNAEWIAETLAAARALGELTG
-1411 KSAEWV
+1411 SAE
-1417 AETIAAGRAL
+1417 E
-1427 TELTEAASNAA
+1427 ASN
-1438 ISVEDVSGWLGN
+1438 WLGN
-1450 LDKNTSEATASGIKN
+1450 LDKNASDTTAAGVKN

-1480 NAMTTEVGND
+1480 NAMSAEVGTD
-1490 PTAITNYLKQA
+1490 PEAIRTYLKNA
-1501 FGDIS
+1501 FGLQDE
-1506 NNELKV
+1506 NELMT
-1512 IFGVDTLKEVST
+1512 IFGVDTLGEVST

-1587 ELTSLLTS
+1587 ELTSLLTG
-1595 IMSDSTVDANELS
+1595 IMSDPTVDANELS

-1616 QTTNVEELTDIL
+1616 QTTNVEELAGIL

-1678 EFISNEDAE
+1678 KFISNEDAE

-1701 RTAEGT
+1701 RTADGT
-1707 WKLLGDAQEFYNIV
+1707 WKLLGDAQEFYNVV
-1721 NNSSLDIFKSN
+1721 NNSSLDVFKSN

-1739 SSTLSNLQ
+1739 AGSISNLQ
-1747 NNYNQS
+1747 NNYTQDT
-1753 SIQEQGYTEWYEG
+1753 IQLKGFEEGYYDESKQNYNKEQIEA
-1766 GGRTGFNVTDSDQI
+1766 QI
-1780 QAQLDYI
+1780 AYI
-1787 KAVSDIDTS
+1787 KAVSDVDTS
-1796 AWEVALETGSL
+1796 SWEVALETGSM

-1818 VEENTNAWDSLSE
+1818 VEENAGAWGNLSSE
-1831 TLEITT
+1831 LAKNSQ
-1837 EELQAHYDA
+1837 ELQSHYDA
-1846 VAMSAQNV
+1846 VALSAKNM

-1859 MLEDGI
+1859 MLKNGEI
-1865 TNMDAY
+1865 NVWAY
-1871 AKAIESVGA
+1871 DKALESVGL
-1880 AEIEA
+1880 AEAEA
-1885 LGLDP
+1885 YGLDP
-1890 DEFENLSEMIE
+1890 ETFESLSDSIK
-1901 ESGSAIAGLSDD
+1901 ESGSAIEGLSDD
-1913 LKGNEREANDV
+1913 LKDNEREAKDV
-1924 AKALMRYDR
+1924 AKALLRYDK
-1933 AVKNVV
+1933 AVKSVV
-1939 DNSEDWM
+1939 DNSKDWM

-1953 LQDQAKII
+1953 LQDQAEIME
-1961 DDLKESYADMLDIDM
+1961 DLETAYADMLDLDM
-1976 DVLSDSFLRNAKN
+1976 GVLSDSFLRNVNN
-1989 LELMAQAA
+1989 LDLMTRAA
-1997 NGSEEAYRQLQA
+1997 NGSEEAYNQLMQAVQNDIIAHCDLDKTAFDAAKLQLEAELEELNFAELEIGANLNTEGALQA
-2009 VAAQDILM
+2009 M
-2017 TLGLDDSE
+2017 T
-2025 AMTKFQQ
+2025 
-2032 DLEWLMSY
+2032 DL
-2040 DSSVFGNIAD
+2040 VN
-2050 LAVGADL
+2050 
-2057 NDEAFLQELSNL
+2057 
-2069 VTAAGMTAEQATS
+2069 AAGMTAEQATS

-2095 DTTETTEP
+2095 DTTKKQDTNKVTGYNTTFTP
-2103 KEQTGFDSQL
+2103 VPT
-2113 VQNPPAYVRYPFR
+2113 VAVYPSIF
-2126 MGETT
+2126 GPIAQYGWGLAE
-2131 IGYVS
+2131 
-2136 APMITYDEVIQPTT
+2136 DIQP
-2150 AEVEDTKVTKAIGLK
+2150 VEETLTDDKESTSFALK

-2170 KSSGGNFKHTNTS
+2170 KSSGGNFKHKNTS
-2183 SGSGSTSKKS
+2183 NGSGIAKSNSSK
-2193 SGGSG
+2193 GGG
-2198 GSKNTKKTPTPAK
+2198 GSKSTPKEPSKPKKIDTTKK
-2211 QHNVSKVSD
+2211 VDIVE
-2220 TTDRYH
+2220 RYKEL
-2226 TVNAQLD
+2226 NDQLD
-2233 DVADA
+2233 DLSDEYE
-2238 MDKASKAADKLWS
+2238 KASRSADRLWGEHRLDAIREQNKLIEEQQELLKEKQRQAENYMNQDRAALNKAAAEAGLSFSYD
-2251 KDRLEYLDEQ
+2251 DE
-2261 NALLDEEIALLE
+2261 
-2273 KKRKEAQDYIAE
+2273 
-2285 DKADLE
+2285 
-2291 RAAANA
+2291 
-2297 GFSVAY
+2297 
-2303 DENGNITNYRS
+2303 GNITNYTDQ
-2314 IMDSLAEEL
+2314 MTNLYNQLAAAEAHYNSLA
-2323 IAAEK
+2323 
-2328 RMNSF
+2328 
-2333 ATQEEQD
+2333 TGEEQE
-2340 AYEKTILEPL
+2340 AYEETILDPL
-2350 RKKIE
+2350 KDKIKAVE
-2355 ELEAAIALYEESL
+2355 DAIEIYEESKEL
-2368 ETAEDV
+2368 FEELGLDIEDL
-2374 DKEIQEALDQKMQN
+2374 QDQIMQN
-2388 NFDKIMGE
+2388 NYDIIMEGLE
-2396 LEINIAINDRDLELL
+2396 LHISFNEEDLENI
-2411 DYYLNKIEDDFYSA
+2411 DYYLSKLEDDFYSM

-2432 VGQLDA
+2432 ADFGGGSQLD
-2438 SNSMGGQ
+2438 
-2445 MGEYFQQ
+2445 EY
-2452 LKVYSNT
+2452 
-2459 LDELNAKHAAGE
+2459 LDNLTEYESAMARLRDEHAAGN
-2471 ITDAAYEEGLE
+2471 ITDAAYQEGLA
-2482 EIRAGL
+2482 EIRSNI
-2488 LDNLQAIQDLD
+2488 LDNLESVLELD
-2499 KEMLEYYGNTLKMAS
+2499 KAMSEYYGDTLAAAG
-2514 EEIDKYTE
+2514 EEIAKFTDK
-2522 RMEHQ
+2522 MEHQ
-2527 TSVLEHY
+2527 ADVLEHFAS
-2534 GNMMEILGKE
+2534 MMEILGKE
-2544 MDYDSIGEILQG
+2544 TDYKSMGIILQG
-2556 QVDTIENEME
+2556 QADVAANELE
-2566 VAEATYNMYQQQAD
+2566 VAKRTYALYKQEAE
-2580 EKKALLDDAIARG
+2580 EKKALYDQAMAQG
-2593 DTAAVEVYQKEWEAA
+2593 DHSAAEIYKKEWEAA
-2608 NEAAM
+2608 EEATRE
-2613 DAQSEMLDKTEE
+2613 AQSEMLDKTEE
-2625 WAEAMRAVVEN
+2625 WAEAMKAVVEN
-2636 KLAGLAKSLEE
+2636 NLAGIAQTLEE
-2647 ALTGGTSF
+2647 TLTGGTSF
-2655 DEMTASIERAASL
+2655 DEMTNALERAASL

-2677 QIYETNKLMRQAQ
+2677 QIYETNRLMRTAQ

-2695 TNNTVAKQRLKDF
+2695 TTNDVAKRRLKDF
-2708 IVETDQ
+2708 VAETAQ
-2714 LQEKSK
+2714 LQDKNK
-2720 LSQYELEIQQAKYN
+2720 LSTYELEIQQAKYD

-2740 ALEEAQSAKST
+2740 ALEEAQNAKST
-2751 VRLQRDSEGNFGYV
+2751 VRLQRDAEGNFGYV
-2765 YTADQDQVAQAQQ
+2765 YTADQDQVAKAQQ

-2792 EGANDYTEKYS
+2792 EGANNYTEKYA

-2836 AAQEYYYQKLEDYS
+2836 AAQEYYYQQLQDFSE
-2850 SLYTVAVTTDTRVV
+2850 LYTVAVTTDNRVV
-2864 KDAWSS
+2864 RDAWSS
-2870 GFSDMIYKTETWK
+2870 GFSDMIYKTNDWQA
-2883 EAVNTY
+2883 AVGLY
-2889 SDEAKQTLVDWYA
+2889 AEQAKGYLVDWYA
-2902 KVDEIANKTGLDNIA
+2902 QVAEISNQTGLDNIA
-2917 GKVKAITDESEAL
+2917 AKVDAVTTETEELRDTLLGTDGKEGVIKAIE
-2930 KTALLGEDGKSGVIQ
+2930 
-2945 AIKDEL
+2945 DEL
-2951 TAVSNLTGGYAN
+2951 DAVSNLTGEYAN
-2963 LRSTIQ
+2963 LREEIQ
-2969 GLIAD
+2969 ALIAD
-2974 YEKMMK
+2974 YEDLMK
-2980 TINNAQNQQ
+2980 TVNNAQNQQ
-2989 TNAQH
+2989 ASDSQKTD
-2994 TVSTGNGGT
+2994 TGNGDTSGSGSSNSDNNSSGSGQGNSST
-3003 SGGADTSSSGK
+3003 SGGGSTGSTPSSGQ
-3014 ITSSNSG
+3014 
-3021 SSSNTAPSG
+3021 PSLS
-3030 TGNGTPTVAVG
+3030 VG
-3041 QTVTVKT
+3041 QNVTIKQ

-3062 MRSFVPGSTYSV
+3062 MRSFVPGSTYTV
-3074 MDYDDDEI
+3074 MDFDDDEVMV
-3082 QIGKN
+3082 GRN
-3087 GIVTGWVKKTDI
+3087 GVVTGWVRKTDI

-3116 LAFLDEKEL
+3116 LAILDEKEL
-3125 ILNEDDTANFLA
+3125 VLNENDTANFLA
-3137 SMELLS
+3137 SIEVLER
-3143 HILEMIDLQSA
+3143 ILEMIDLQAAS
-3154 TAQLGGLLTT
+3154 TQLGGLLTT
-3164 PRYAEAMNEIIEQNV
+3164 PNYGGSTQEILEQNV
-3179 HIEASFPAVQ
+3179 HIEASFPAVT
-3189 DRNEIEEAFNTLI
+3189 DRNEIEEAFNTLV

>member
-1 MAKRLNVDLSFNA
+1 MAKRLNVDLSFTA
-14 DTRQAEK
+14 DTKQAEK

-30 SKIANLTPVEGMSLN
+30 NKIANLSPVEGMNLN
-45 KDLQAAVSSAQTLQ
+45 KDLQAAVSSAQALQ
-59 KHLSNAFNI
+59 KHLGNAFNI

-410 NWNVFQENLTTAYT
+410 NWDVFQENLNTAYT
-424 SEGSLQEQADI
+424 AEGSLQEQADI

-507 GASLQDGINKIGQLN
+507 GASLQDGINKIGQLIN

-534 ISTPQFS
+534 MATPQFS
-541 NIDALASTLTTIQ
+541 NVDALASKLTMIQ

-598 FKTYAGDL
+598 FKAYAGDL

-677 LQEDGM
+677 LQDDGS

-695 KMEENIADIFK
+695 KLEANIADIFK
-706 MWRQFH
+706 MWREFH
-712 GATDDTIISFQ
+712 GATDETVISFQ
-723 KIGDKLGFIVRDEE
+723 KIGDKLGFVVKNEE

-774 KKKII
+774 KKNIA

-785 KAEYTITEDT
+785 KAERTITEDT

-800 DATDSLEEGKGISK
+800 DATDSLEEGKGVSK

-906 ISNAAKTFSD
+906 ISNAAKTFSN
-916 DSATGVEKFSAA
+916 DSATGLEKFSAA

-974 TAAEVANQL
+974 TAAETANQL
-983 VQKLGITGDQAA
+983 IQKLGITGDQAA
-995 AATKEFLVIA
+995 AATKEFLAIA
-1005 QQKSIAAAIE
+1005 QQKGIVAAIE

-1040 IGALVAIVWGAAAA
+1040 IGALVAIVWGAVAA

-1076 QKSADDAKEAADKLA
+1076 QKAADDAKDAADKLA
-1091 SAFDNYDSA
+1091 SVFDKYDSA
-1100 VDKLEECTKGTEEWK
+1100 VEKLEECTKGTEEWK

-1122 ETALEVID
+1122 EAALEVID
-1130 NLPDDISA
+1130 NLPEDITA
-1138 ADLDAL
+1138 AELNAL
-1144 YDRDKKTGQITLNR
+1144 YDRDEKTGRINLNR
-1158 DEVTKQQEKLN
+1158 DEVAKQQEELN
-1169 TRASAA
+1169 TRASKA
-1175 EYAAQMAKVH
+1175 EYAASMSKVH
-1185 TTEAK
+1185 STEAK
-1190 ITLDTSDLADEMVA
+1190 ITLDTSDLADELVA
-1204 VQNALALSDSSRY
+1204 IQNSIALSDSS
-1217 GYSGVNYVNP
+1217 GYSGANYVNP
-1227 EVLQKAITEN
+1227 KILQKAITEN
-1237 LDELSGLTDGEFKEK
+1237 LDELSGLTDSKFKEK

-1269 QYQERVNQLADS
+1269 QYQERVNKLADS

-1293 AIKVEEMFGD
+1293 AIKVEEILGD
-1303 DYDAPTKDVAT
+1303 NYDAPTKDIAT
-1314 NVLADRE
+1314 NVVSERE
-1321 DELKDAYLDLMTSDS
+1321 KVLKDAYLDLMTSNA
-1336 GSKKATDAATV
+1336 GKKATDAAAV
-1347 LDYKGATGIN
+1347 LDYKGTTGIN
-1357 QASRKDNDVYEYI
+1357 QASANTNDVYEYI
-1370 LEGLQEYAG
+1370 VEGLQTYAG
-1379 LNWKAAEGNSVYG
+1379 LNWKAAGGNAILG
-1392 NDANRSFVFRDENG
+1392 TNANRSFVFRDENG
-1406 ELTES
+1406 KLTES
-1411 KSAEWV
+1411 RSAEWV

-1427 TELTEAASNAA
+1427 TELTEAAGKAA
-1438 ISVEDVSGWLGN
+1438 ISVEDISGWLGN

-1480 NAMTTEVGND
+1480 SAMTAEVGND
-1490 PTAITNYLKQA
+1490 STAITDYLKQA
-1501 FGDIS
+1501 FVDIDDD
-1506 NNELKV
+1506 ELIA
-1512 IFGVDTLKEVST
+1512 IFGVDTLEEVST

-1538 KVLEGLPPVLQ
+1538 QVLEGLPPVLQ
-1549 QAFNKIPGINDL
+1549 KAFNKIPGINDL
-1561 SLEAQNAIAGM
+1561 SLEAQDAIAGM

-1587 ELTSLLTS
+1587 ELTSLLTD
-1595 IMSDSTVDANELS
+1595 IMSDPTVDANELS

-1616 QTTNVEELTDIL
+1616 QTTNVEELTSIL

-1639 DKLQELIDLMQE
+1639 DRLQELIDLMQE
-1651 GANVGFDAAAEHYGK
+1651 SANVGFDAAAEHYGK

-1678 EFISNEDAE
+1678 KFISNEDAE

-1701 RTAEGT
+1701 RTADGT
-1707 WKLLGDAQEFYNIV
+1707 WKLLGDAQEFYDIV

-1739 SSTLSNLQ
+1739 ASTLANLQ
-1747 NNYNQS
+1747 NNYSQS
-1753 SIQEQGYTEWYEG
+1753 SIQEQGYTTMVNPYNE
-1766 GGRTGFNVTDSDQI
+1766 TVVKSIDNDQI

-1807 TLDQLKEIQST
+1807 TLDQLNEIQST
-1818 VEENTNAWDSLSE
+1818 VEENAGAWGNLSE
-1831 TLEITT
+1831 TLETTT
-1837 EELQAHYDA
+1837 EELYAHYDA
-1846 VAMSAQNV
+1846 IAMAAQSV

-1859 MLEDGI
+1859 MLEDGEI
-1865 TNMDAY
+1865 DIIAY
-1871 AKAIESVGA
+1871 AKAMETVGT

-1890 DEFENLSEMIE
+1890 DEFEDLSEMIE

-1933 AVKNVV
+1933 AVKNVA

-1946 KVLKSGN
+1946 KILKSGN

-1961 DDLKESYADMLDIDM
+1961 DDLRESYADMLDIDM

-1989 LELMAQAA
+1989 LELMTKAA

-2017 TLGLDDSE
+2017 TLGLNDSE

-2050 LAVGADL
+2050 LAVGANL

-2095 DTTETTEP
+2095 DTVETTEP
-2103 KEQTGFDSQL
+2103 KQQTGFDSQL

-2150 AEVEDTKVTKAIGLK
+2150 SEVEDTKTTKAIGLK

-2183 SGSGSTSKKS
+2183 SGSGSTAKKP
-2193 SGGSG
+2193 SGGG

-2211 QHNVSKVSD
+2211 QHTVSKMSD

-2273 KKRKEAQDYIAE
+2273 KKKKEAEDYIAE

-2297 GFSVAY
+2297 GFSLAY

-2314 IMDSLAEEL
+2314 IMDSLAQEL

-2328 RMNSF
+2328 HMNSL

-2340 AYEKTILEPL
+2340 AYEETILEPL

-2355 ELEAAIALYEESL
+2355 ELEAAIALYEESV

-2374 DKEIQEALDQKMQN
+2374 DKEIQDALDQKMQN

-2396 LEINIAINDRDLELL
+2396 LEIDIAVNERDLELL
-2411 DYYLNKIEDDFYSA
+2411 DYYLSKIEDDFYAA

-2432 VGQLDA
+2432 VGQLDT
-2438 SNSMGGQ
+2438 SNTMGGQ

-2452 LKVYSNT
+2452 LKVYSDT

-2499 KEMLEYYGNTLKMAS
+2499 KEMLEYYGNTLKMAG

-2527 TSVLEHY
+2527 TSILEHY

-2544 MDYDSIGEILQG
+2544 MDYEAMGEILQG

-2593 DTAAVEVYQKEWEAA
+2593 DTAAAEVYQKEWEAA

-2613 DAQSEMLDKTEE
+2613 DAQAEMLDKTEE
-2625 WAEAMRAVVEN
+2625 WAEAMRVVVEN

-2778 ELEDAQN
+2778 ELEDVQN

-2889 SDEAKQTLVDWYA
+2889 SNEAKQTLVDWYA

-2930 KTALLGEDGKSGVIQ
+2930 KIALLGEDGKSGVIQ

-2963 LRSTIQ
+2963 LRKEIQ
-2969 GLIAD
+2969 ALIAD
-2974 YEKMMK
+2974 YEQMMK
-2980 TINNAQNQQ
+2980 TVNNAQNQQ
-2989 TNAQH
+2989 TNAAQANA
-2994 TVSTGNGGT
+2994 TGNGVGTGT
-3003 SGGADTSSSGK
+3003 SSNNNNNDASSRGTSSSG
-3014 ITSSNSG
+3014 T
-3021 SSSNTAPSG
+3021 
-3030 TGNGTPTVAVG
+3030 TGDSTPTGVAGNSPTIAVG
-3041 QTVTVKT
+3041 QDVTIK
-3048 SATHFSRDGGNGTR
+3048 SNATHFSRDGGNGTR

-3074 MDYDDDEI
+3074 MDFDDDEVK
-3082 QIGKN
+3082 IGRN
-3087 GIVTGWVKKTDI
+3087 GVTTGWVKKTDI

-3125 ILNEDDTANFLA
+3125 ILNEGDTANFLA

-3164 PRYAEAMNEIIEQNV
+3164 PRYAETTNEVVEQNV

>member
-1 MAKRLNVDLSFNA
+1 MAKRLNVDLSFSA
-14 DTRQAEK
+14 DTKQAEK

-30 SKIANLTPVEGMSLN
+30 NKIANLSPVEGMNLN
-45 KDLQAAVSSAQTLQ
+45 KDLQAAVSSAQALQ
-59 KHLSNAFNI
+59 KHLGNAFNV

-202 DYTNASLIYFQ
+202 NYTNASLIYFQ
-213 QGLSDKEVA
+213 QGLNDKEVA

-377 GAKWDTLAKDQQL
+377 GAKWGTLAKDQQL

-410 NWNVFQENLTTAYT
+410 NWDVFQENLNTAYT
-424 SEGSLQEQADI
+424 AEGSLREQADI

-522 IASNGLSGIWKA
+522 IASNGLSGVWKSM
-534 ISTPQFS
+534 STPQFS
-541 NIDALASTLTTIQ
+541 NIDNLAQ
-554 KSSNDVNTQMNLYN
+554 KLQQVQSSSSNVNTQIDLFNHIL
-568 KELEKGASSATK
+568 KDGASSATQ

-585 IQGALDTG
+585 IEGALSTG
-593 VLTDE
+593 ILTDE

-606 GKINNLQSM
+606 GKINNLQSV

-648 VAIKETLEQQAMSLA
+648 VAIKETLEQQAATLA

-668 SVYQGDGFK
+668 SVYQGDGFTFQADEK
-677 LQEDGM
+677 TLQ
-683 TLEFESSLNATE
+683 FESNLTATKE
-695 KMEENIADIFK
+695 MEEHIISMLD
-706 MWRQFH
+706 MWKQFH
-712 GATDDTIISFQ
+712 GAADDTGVSFQ
-723 KIGDKLGFIVRDEE
+723 KIGDKIGFIVQEE
-737 KFLQAHRDSI
+737 KNFLQAHRDSI

-759 IGAIAKDTTASVEER
+759 IGAIAKETTADIGKR
-774 KKKII
+774 KEKII
-779 ELVDAA
+779 ELIDAA
-785 KAEYTITEDT
+785 EKEHTITEDT
-795 AKAYK
+795 AKAYRE
-800 DATDSLEEGKGISK
+800 ATNSLQQGQGMTKELGT
-814 QLSGAMA
+814 AMA
-821 TAETKAEAFAV
+821 TAESKAGAFAV

-837 TARMKEAKTVG
+837 TERMREAKQVG
-848 VELGLAQQKVTDAA
+848 TELALSQQRVLDAA

-880 ASSMSVGNTFV
+880 ASSMSVGNTFA

-906 ISNAAKTFSD
+906 ISNAAKTFSS
-916 DSATGVEKFSAA
+916 DSATGLEKFSAA
-928 TMAAVAGTNMFMTAL
+928 TMAAVAGTNMLMTAL

-974 TAAEVANQL
+974 TAAEVASQL
-983 VQKLGITGDQAA
+983 VQKLGIAQDKEAA
-995 AATKEFLVIA
+995 FVEQFKNLAAEEGVA
-1005 QQKSIAAAIE
+1005 VAIK
-1015 QTIANYGLATSQM
+1015 QTIANYGLAASEL

-1040 IGALVAIVWGAAAA
+1040 IGALVAIVWGAVAA
-1054 YDALTQSEEEAY
+1054 YNALTQSEEEAY

-1076 QKSADDAKEAADKLA
+1076 QKSADDAKDAADKLA

-1115 KALEEVN
+1115 KALEDVN
-1122 ETALEVID
+1122 EAALEVID

-1138 ADLDAL
+1138 EDLDAL
-1144 YDRDKKTGQITLNR
+1144 YDRDKKTGQITLNK
-1158 DEVTKQQEKLN
+1158 DEVAKQQEKLN

-1190 ITLDTSDLADEMVA
+1190 ITLDTSDLADEMIA
-1204 VQNALALSDSSRY
+1204 LQNSLAMSDSSGY
-1217 GYSGVNYVNP
+1217 GAYSGANYVNP

-1237 LDELSGLTDGEFKEK
+1237 LDELSGLTDGEFKAK

-1286 AKMRLIA
+1286 EKMRLIA
-1293 AIKVEEMFGD
+1293 AIKVEEILGD
-1303 DYDAPTKDVAT
+1303 DYDVPTKDVAT
-1314 NVLADRE
+1314 NALAKRE
-1321 DELKDAYLDLMTSDS
+1321 KELKNAYLDLMTSNANSDEA
-1336 GSKKATDAATV
+1336 KDAAKV
-1347 LDYKGATGIN
+1347 LEYEGATGIN
-1357 QASRKDNDVYEYI
+1357 QASRKDNEVYQYV
-1370 LEGLQEYAG
+1370 LKGLQEYAG
-1379 LNWKAAEGNSVYG
+1379 LNWTAAEGNAVYG
-1392 NDANRSFVFRDENG
+1392 NDTNRSFVFRDENG
-1406 ELTES
+1406 ELTAS
-1411 KSAEWV
+1411 KNAEWV
-1417 AETIAAGRAL
+1417 VEQIAAGRAL
-1427 TELTEAASNAA
+1427 AELAEAAGEAA
-1438 ISVEDVSGWLGN
+1438 ISVEDISKWLSN
-1450 LDKNTSEATASGIKN
+1450 LDKNASEATASGIRN

-1480 NAMTTEVGND
+1480 NAMSAEVGTD
-1490 PTAITNYLKQA
+1490 PEVIRTYLVNTL
-1501 FGDIS
+1501 GLPDE
-1506 NNELKV
+1506 NTLMT
-1512 IFGVDTLKEVST
+1512 IFGVDTLGEVST

-1538 KVLEGLPPVLQ
+1538 KVLEGLPSVLQ

-1572 LFDAVKAGNVEDAAG
+1572 LFDAVKAGNIEDAAG
-1587 ELTSLLTS
+1587 ELTSLLTD
-1595 IMSDSTVDANELS
+1595 IMSDSTVNANELS

-1616 QTTNVEELTDIL
+1616 QTTNVEELTGIL
-1628 EDAGINTTSFK
+1628 EDAGINTTSFR

-1687 YLKAAGINVEEFFV
+1687 YLKAAGINVEEFFI
-1701 RTAEGT
+1701 RTADGT

-1721 NNSSLDIFKSN
+1721 NNSSLDVFKSN

-1739 SSTLSNLQ
+1739 ASTLSNLQ

-1753 SIQEQGYTEWYEG
+1753 SIQEQGYTTMVNPYNE
-1766 GGRTGFNVTDSDQI
+1766 TVVKFIDNDQV

-1818 VEENTNAWDSLSE
+1818 VEENAGAWGNLSSE
-1831 TLEITT
+1831 LAKNSQ
-1837 EELQAHYDA
+1837 ELQSHYDA
-1846 VAMSAQNV
+1846 VALSAKNM

-1859 MLEDGI
+1859 MLKNGEI
-1865 TNMDAY
+1865 NVWAY
-1871 AKAIESVGA
+1871 DKALESVGL
-1880 AEIEA
+1880 AEAEA
-1885 LGLDP
+1885 YGLDP
-1890 DEFENLSEMIE
+1890 ETFESLSDSIK
-1901 ESGSAIAGLSDD
+1901 ESGSAIEGLSDD
-1913 LKGNEREANDV
+1913 LKDNEREANDV
-1924 AKALMRYDR
+1924 AKALLRYDK
-1933 AVKNVV
+1933 AVKSVV
-1939 DNSEDWM
+1939 DNSKDWM

-1953 LQDQAKII
+1953 LQDQAEIME
-1961 DDLKESYADMLDIDM
+1961 DLETAYADMLDLDM
-1976 DVLSDSFLRNAKN
+1976 GVLSDSFLRNVNN
-1989 LELMAQAA
+1989 LDLMTRAA
-1997 NGSEEAYRQLQA
+1997 NGSEEAYNQLMQAVQNDIIAHCDLDKTAFDAAKLQLEAELEELNFAELEIGANLNTEGALQA
-2009 VAAQDILM
+2009 M
-2017 TLGLDDSE
+2017 T
-2025 AMTKFQQ
+2025 
-2032 DLEWLMSY
+2032 DL
-2040 DSSVFGNIAD
+2040 VN
-2050 LAVGADL
+2050 
-2057 NDEAFLQELSNL
+2057 
-2069 VTAAGMTAEQATS
+2069 AAGMTAEQATS

-2095 DTTETTEP
+2095 DTTKKQDTNKVTGYNTTFTP
-2103 KEQTGFDSQL
+2103 VPT
-2113 VQNPPAYVRYPFR
+2113 VAVYPSIF
-2126 MGETT
+2126 GPIAQYGWGLAE
-2131 IGYVS
+2131 
-2136 APMITYDEVIQPTT
+2136 DIQP
-2150 AEVEDTKVTKAIGLK
+2150 VEETLTDDKESTSFALK

-2170 KSSGGNFKHTNTS
+2170 KSSGGNFKHKNTS
-2183 SGSGSTSKKS
+2183 NGSGIAKSNSSK
-2193 SGGSG
+2193 GGG
-2198 GSKNTKKTPTPAK
+2198 GSKSTPKEPSKPKKIDTTKK
-2211 QHNVSKVSD
+2211 VDIVE
-2220 TTDRYH
+2220 RYKEL
-2226 TVNAQLD
+2226 NDQLD
-2233 DVADA
+2233 DLSDEYE
-2238 MDKASKAADKLWS
+2238 KASRSADRLWGEHRLDAIREQNKLIEEQQELLKEKQRQAENYMNQDRAALNKAAAEAGLSFSYD
-2251 KDRLEYLDEQ
+2251 DE
-2261 NALLDEEIALLE
+2261 
-2273 KKRKEAQDYIAE
+2273 
-2285 DKADLE
+2285 
-2291 RAAANA
+2291 
-2297 GFSVAY
+2297 
-2303 DENGNITNYRS
+2303 GNITNYTDQ
-2314 IMDSLAEEL
+2314 MTNLYNQLAAAEAHYNSLA
-2323 IAAEK
+2323 
-2328 RMNSF
+2328 
-2333 ATQEEQD
+2333 TGEEQE
-2340 AYEKTILEPL
+2340 AYEETILDPL
-2350 RKKIE
+2350 KDKIKAVE
-2355 ELEAAIALYEESL
+2355 DAIEIYEESKEL
-2368 ETAEDV
+2368 FEELGLDIEDL
-2374 DKEIQEALDQKMQN
+2374 QDQIMQN
-2388 NFDKIMGE
+2388 NYDIIMEGLE
-2396 LEINIAINDRDLELL
+2396 LHISFNEEDLENI
-2411 DYYLNKIEDDFYSA
+2411 DYYLSKLEDDFYSM

-2432 VGQLDA
+2432 VGADGSSQLSEYL
-2438 SNSMGGQ
+2438 SNLE
-2445 MGEYFQQ
+2445 EYS
-2452 LKVYSNT
+2452 KAI
-2459 LDELNAKHAAGE
+2459 DELDKSYTNGE
-2471 ITDAAYEEGLE
+2471 ITEAAYQEGLK
-2482 EIRAGL
+2482 EIRGNIR
-2488 LDNLQAIQDLD
+2488 DNLSSLLDLD
-2499 KEMLEYYGNTLKMAS
+2499 KAMMEYYGETLAMAQ
-2514 EEIDKYTE
+2514 EELAKYTD
-2522 RMEHQ
+2522 RMQQQ
-2527 TSVLEHY
+2527 TEILQHY
-2534 GNMMEILGKE
+2534 SNMMEILGKQL
-2544 MDYDSIGEILQG
+2544 DYDSMGVILQG
-2556 QVDTIENEME
+2556 QVDTIENEMN
-2566 VAEATYNMYQQQAD
+2566 VAEAAYNMYKQQAE
-2580 EKKALLDDAIARG
+2580 EKRALYEE
-2593 DTAAVEVYQKEWEAA
+2593 AVENNDLAAAELYKKEWEAA
-2608 NEAAM
+2608 QEAA
-2613 DAQSEMLDKTEE
+2613 DEAQSEMLSKTEE
-2625 WAEAMRAVVEN
+2625 WAEAMRVVVEN

-2655 DEMTASIERAASL
+2655 DQINLQLERAVSL

-2677 QIYETNKLMRQAQ
+2677 QIYETNKLMRTAQ
-2690 QEIDK
+2690 QAIDK
-2695 TNNTVAKQRLKDF
+2695 STNSVAKQRLKDF
-2708 IVETDQ
+2708 IKETDQ
-2714 LQEKSK
+2714 LQNKAK

-2740 ALEEAQSAKST
+2740 ALEDAQNAKST

-2765 YTADQDQVAQAQQ
+2765 YTADQTQLAQAQQ

-2785 SLYNIAL
+2785 SLYNIGL
-2792 EGANDYTEKYS
+2792 EGAGNYTEKY
-2803 ETLQEMYDTLTS
+2803 TQTMQEMYDTLTS
-2815 IQEAWLNGEIAT
+2815 ITEAYYNGEIT
-2827 QEEYDRQML
+2827 SQEDYEAQML
-2836 AAQEYYYQKLEDYS
+2836 AAQEYYYQQLENYQD
-2850 SLYTVAVTTDTRVV
+2850 LYGIALQTDTRVIQ
-2864 KDAWSS
+2864 DSWTSS
-2870 GFSDMIYKTETWK
+2870 FRTMINNTENWK
-2883 EAVNTY
+2883 IKVNDY
-2889 SDEAKQTLVDWYA
+2889 SIAAGQSLANWYS
-2902 KVDEIANKTGLDNIA
+2902 KVEEISQKTGLDNIA
-2917 GKVKAITDESEAL
+2917 NNVKKVTDESKAL
-2930 KTALLGEDGKSGVIQ
+2930 RDIVLGTDGEPGVINALQ
-2945 AIKDEL
+2945 QEL
-2951 TAVSNLTGGYAN
+2951 KEVSDLTRQYATFRTT
-2963 LRSTIQ
+2963 LQ
-2969 GLIAD
+2969 GVITE
-2974 YEKMMK
+2974 YEKL
-2980 TINNAQNQQ
+2980 INAANRLAEANARAGVN
-2989 TNAQH
+2989 N
-2994 TVSTGNGGT
+2994 
-3003 SGGADTSSSGK
+3003 SSN
-3014 ITSSNSG
+3014 NSG
-3021 SSSNTAPSG
+3021 SSSSNSNNASSFNNTNDLSSSG
-3030 TGNGTPTVAVG
+3030 ESNSSSGGTQTANKYKATYNLRGRSNTISGYYSEDAARATAESAINSAINALTGIT
-3041 QTVTVKT
+3041 
-3048 SATHFSRDGGNGTR
+3048 FSEKNDIAAAARK
-3062 MRSFVPGSTYSV
+3062 S
-3074 MDYDDDEI
+3074 I
-3082 QIGKN
+3082 QIARY
-3087 GIVTGWVKKTDI
+3087 
-3099 VGFNTGGYTG
+3099 NTGGYTG
-3109 EWGPYGK
+3109 SWGPYGK
-3116 LAFLDEKEL
+3116 LGILDEKEL
-3125 ILNEDDTANFLA
+3125 ILNPEDTENFLA
-3137 SMELLS
+3137 SMKVLER
-3143 HILEMIDLQSA
+3143 ILEIIDLQAVNS
-3154 TAQLGGLLTT
+3154 QLGGTLLTPSIGNSIT
-3164 PRYAEAMNEIIEQNV
+3164 SQSLEQSV
-3179 HIEASFPAVQ
+3179 HIEASFPGVQ

-3202 NRASQYANRK
+3202 NKASQYANRK